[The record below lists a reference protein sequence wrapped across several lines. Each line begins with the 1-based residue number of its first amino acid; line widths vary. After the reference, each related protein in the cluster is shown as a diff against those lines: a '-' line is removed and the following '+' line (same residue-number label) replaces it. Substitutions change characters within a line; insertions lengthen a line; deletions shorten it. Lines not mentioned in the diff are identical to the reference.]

1 MDAFLLVEPYITGII
16 SILGIFFI
24 EAFVVASFKL
34 YINQF
39 LSPKTYH
46 IMITLISGLIMTFF
60 SIYFMMMSQKE
71 DYYLIFGNLRMI
83 IILIPIIF
91 LNRNISLVSVILCSV
106 FRLFYYGTTIVSL
119 GYITIFS
126 SFFLLVVVIQLI
138 VKQNQVLTFIYS
150 ILSASVFWVWIYLTN
165 FDGYHSYFFVAVV
178 SDYLNFVILSS
189 IAYVSASYLYHLNN
203 LLFQTIEES
212 LTDELTK
219 LRNLKDFNAK
229 MDDGFLKAREKREA
243 FSLIIFD
250 FSLIIFDIDYF
261 KTINDTYGH
270 LAGDLVL
277 KNLAKTI
284 KEIEELKKV
293 DVFRVGGEEF
303 TIILTKK
310 NGTES
315 VRIAEKLREKV
326 EETHFYYDNQLIH
339 VTVSVGVTSL
349 VKGLRSEITSNGFLE
364 LADEALYHSKH
375 NGRNRVF
382 ISDVFTGE
390 FK

>member
-250 FSLIIFDIDYF
+250 IDYF

-349 VKGLRSEITSNGFLE
+349 VKGFRSEITSNGFLE

>member
-24 EAFVVASFKL
+24 EAFIVASFKL
-34 YINQF
+34 YIKQF
-39 LSPKTYH
+39 LSPRTYR
-46 IMITLISGLIMTFF
+46 IVITLISGLIMTLF

-106 FRLFYYGTTIVSL
+106 FRLFYYGMTLVSL
-119 GYITIFS
+119 GYIAIFT

-138 VKQNQVLTFIYS
+138 VKQNQLLTFIYS
-150 ILSASVFWVWIYLTN
+150 LISASIFWIWIYLTN
-165 FDGYHSYFFVAVV
+165 FDGYHSYYFFAVF
-178 SDYLNFVILSS
+178 SDYLNFVILSI

-203 LLFQTIEES
+203 LLFQTMEES

-229 MDDGFLKAREKREA
+229 MNEGFFKAREKKEA
-243 FSLIIFD
+243 

-261 KTINDTYGH
+261 KAINDTYGH
-270 LAGDLVL
+270 LAGDIVL

-284 KEIEELKKV
+284 QEIDELKKV

-303 TIILTKK
+303 TIILSKK
-310 NGTES
+310 NGTET
-315 VRIAEKLREKV
+315 VGIAEKLRKKV
-326 EETHFYYDNQLIH
+326 ESTNFYYENQLIH

-349 VKGLRSEITSNGFLE
+349 VKGLRSEITLNGFME

-375 NGRNRVF
+375 NGRNKVF
-382 ISDVFTGE
+382 SSDVLTGE

>member
-165 FDGYHSYFFVAVV
+165 FDGYHSYFFVAVI

-243 FSLIIFD
+243 

>member
-1 MDAFLLVEPYITGII
+1 
-16 SILGIFFI
+16 
-24 EAFVVASFKL
+24 
-34 YINQF
+34 
-39 LSPKTYH
+39 
-46 IMITLISGLIMTFF
+46 
-60 SIYFMMMSQKE
+60 
-71 DYYLIFGNLRMI
+71 MI

-106 FRLFYYGTTIVSL
+106 FRLFYYGTNIVSL

-243 FSLIIFD
+243 

>member
-106 FRLFYYGTTIVSL
+106 FRLFYYGTNIVSL

-250 FSLIIFDIDYF
+250 SDYF

>member
-24 EAFVVASFKL
+24 KAFIVASFKL
-34 YINQF
+34 YIKQF
-39 LSPKTYH
+39 LSQRTYR
-46 IMITLISGLIMTFF
+46 IVITLISGLIMTLF

-106 FRLFYYGTTIVSL
+106 FRLFYYGMTLVSL
-119 GYITIFS
+119 GYIAIFT

-138 VKQNQVLTFIYS
+138 VKQNQLLTFIYS
-150 ILSASVFWVWIYLTN
+150 LISASIFWIWIYLTN
-165 FDGYHSYFFVAVV
+165 FDGYHSYYFFAVF
-178 SDYLNFVILSS
+178 SDYLNFVILSI

-203 LLFQTIEES
+203 LLFQTMEES

-229 MDDGFLKAREKREA
+229 MNEGFFKAREKKEA
-243 FSLIIFD
+243 

-261 KTINDTYGH
+261 KAINDTYGH
-270 LAGDLVL
+270 LAGDIVL

-284 KEIEELKKV
+284 QEIDELKK
-293 DVFRVGGEEF
+293 
-303 TIILTKK
+303 
-310 NGTES
+310 
-315 VRIAEKLREKV
+315 
-326 EETHFYYDNQLIH
+326 
-339 VTVSVGVTSL
+339 
-349 VKGLRSEITSNGFLE
+349 
-364 LADEALYHSKH
+364 
-375 NGRNRVF
+375 
-382 ISDVFTGE
+382 
-390 FK
+390 

>member
-150 ILSASVFWVWIYLTN
+150 ILSASVFLVWIYLTN

-243 FSLIIFD
+243 

>member
-24 EAFVVASFKL
+24 EAFIVASFKL
-34 YINQF
+34 YIKQF
-39 LSPKTYH
+39 LSPRTYR
-46 IMITLISGLIMTFF
+46 IVITLISGLIMTLF

-106 FRLFYYGTTIVSL
+106 FRLFYYGMTLVSL
-119 GYITIFS
+119 GYIAIFT

-138 VKQNQVLTFIYS
+138 VKQNQLLTFIYS
-150 ILSASVFWVWIYLTN
+150 LISASIFWIWIYLTN
-165 FDGYHSYFFVAVV
+165 FDGYHSYYFFAVF
-178 SDYLNFVILSS
+178 SDYLNFVILSI

-203 LLFQTIEES
+203 LLFQTMEES

-229 MDDGFLKAREKREA
+229 MNEGFFKAREKKEA
-243 FSLIIFD
+243 

-261 KTINDTYGH
+261 KAINDTYGH
-270 LAGDLVL
+270 LAGDIVL

-284 KEIEELKKV
+284 QEIDELKKV

-303 TIILTKK
+303 TIILSKK
-310 NGTES
+310 NGTET
-315 VRIAEKLREKV
+315 VGIAEKLRKKV
-326 EETHFYYDNQLIH
+326 ESTNFYYENQLIH

-349 VKGLRSEITSNGFLE
+349 VKGLRSEITLNSFME

-375 NGRNRVF
+375 NGRNKVF
-382 ISDVFTGE
+382 SSDVLTGE

>member
-24 EAFVVASFKL
+24 EAFIVASFKL
-34 YINQF
+34 YIKQF
-39 LSPKTYH
+39 LSPRTYH
-46 IMITLISGLIMTFF
+46 IVITLISGLIMTLF

-91 LNRNISLVSVILCSV
+91 LNRNILLVSVILCSV
-106 FRLFYYGTTIVSL
+106 FRLFYYGMTLVSL
-119 GYITIFS
+119 GYIAIFT

-138 VKQNQVLTFIYS
+138 VKQNQLLTFIYS
-150 ILSASVFWVWIYLTN
+150 LISASIFWIWIYLTN
-165 FDGYHSYFFVAVV
+165 FDGYHSYYFFAVF
-178 SDYLNFVILSS
+178 SDYLNFVILSI

-203 LLFQTIEES
+203 LLFQTMEES

-229 MDDGFLKAREKREA
+229 MNEGFFKAREKKEA
-243 FSLIIFD
+243 

-261 KTINDTYGH
+261 KAINDTYGH
-270 LAGDLVL
+270 LAGDIVL

-284 KEIEELKKV
+284 QEIDELKKV

-303 TIILTKK
+303 TIILSKK
-310 NGTES
+310 NGTET
-315 VRIAEKLREKV
+315 VGIAEKLRKKV
-326 EETHFYYDNQLIH
+326 ESTNFYYENQLIH

-349 VKGLRSEITSNGFLE
+349 VKGLRSEITLNGFME

-375 NGRNRVF
+375 NGRNKVF
-382 ISDVFTGE
+382 SSDVLTGE

>member
-24 EAFVVASFKL
+24 EAFIVASFKL
-34 YINQF
+34 YIKQF
-39 LSPKTYH
+39 LSQRTYR
-46 IMITLISGLIMTFF
+46 IVITLISGLIMTLF

-106 FRLFYYGTTIVSL
+106 FRLFYYGMTLVSL
-119 GYITIFS
+119 GYIAIFT

-138 VKQNQVLTFIYS
+138 VKQNQLLTFIYS
-150 ILSASVFWVWIYLTN
+150 LISASIFWIWIYLTN
-165 FDGYHSYFFVAVV
+165 FDGYHSYYFFAVF
-178 SDYLNFVILSS
+178 SDYLNFVILSI

-203 LLFQTIEES
+203 LLFQTMEES

-229 MDDGFLKAREKREA
+229 MNEGFFKAREKKEA
-243 FSLIIFD
+243 

-261 KTINDTYGH
+261 KAINDTYGH
-270 LAGDLVL
+270 LAGDIVL

-284 KEIEELKKV
+284 QEIDELKKV

-303 TIILTKK
+303 TIILSKK
-310 NGTES
+310 NGTET
-315 VRIAEKLREKV
+315 VGIAEKLRKKV
-326 EETHFYYDNQLIH
+326 ELTNFYYENQLIH

-349 VKGLRSEITSNGFLE
+349 VKGLRSEITLNGFME

-375 NGRNRVF
+375 NGRNKVF
-382 ISDVFTGE
+382 SSDVLTGE

>member
-24 EAFVVASFKL
+24 EAFIVASFKL
-34 YINQF
+34 YIKQF
-39 LSPKTYH
+39 LSQRTYR
-46 IMITLISGLIMTFF
+46 IVITLISGLIMTLF

-106 FRLFYYGTTIVSL
+106 FRLFYYGMTLVSL
-119 GYITIFS
+119 GYIAIFT

-138 VKQNQVLTFIYS
+138 VKQNQLLTFIYS
-150 ILSASVFWVWIYLTN
+150 LISTSIFWIWIYLTN
-165 FDGYHSYFFVAVV
+165 FDGYHSYYFFAVF
-178 SDYLNFVILSS
+178 SDYLNFVILSI

-203 LLFQTIEES
+203 LLFQTMEES

-229 MDDGFLKAREKREA
+229 MNEGFFKAREKKEA
-243 FSLIIFD
+243 

-261 KTINDTYGH
+261 KAINDTYGH
-270 LAGDLVL
+270 LAGDIVL

-284 KEIEELKKV
+284 QEIDELKKV

-303 TIILTKK
+303 TIILSKK
-310 NGTES
+310 NGTET
-315 VRIAEKLREKV
+315 VGIAEKLRKKV
-326 EETHFYYDNQLIH
+326 ESTNFYYENQLIH

-349 VKGLRSEITSNGFLE
+349 VKGLRSEITLNGFME

-375 NGRNRVF
+375 NGRNKVF
-382 ISDVFTGE
+382 SSDVLTGE

>member
-1 MDAFLLVEPYITGII
+1 MDFFLLIEPYITGII

-24 EAFVVASFKL
+24 EAFIVASLKL
-34 YINQF
+34 YIKQF
-39 LSPKTYH
+39 LSPITYH
-46 IMITLISGLIMTFF
+46 TVIILISGLIMTLF

-91 LNRNISLVSVILCSV
+91 LNRNISLVSVILCSI

-138 VKQNQVLTFIYS
+138 VKQNQLLTFFYS
-150 ILSASVFWVWIYLTN
+150 IVSASIFWIWIYLTN
-165 FDGYHSYFFVAVV
+165 FDGYHSYLFYAVV
-178 SDYLNFVILSS
+178 SDYLNFVILSC

-229 MDDGFLKAREKREA
+229 MNDEFFKAREKREA
-243 FSLIIFD
+243 

>member
-24 EAFVVASFKL
+24 EAFIVASFKL
-34 YINQF
+34 YIKQF
-39 LSPKTYH
+39 LSPRTYH
-46 IMITLISGLIMTFF
+46 IVITLISGLIMTLF

-106 FRLFYYGTTIVSL
+106 FRLFYYGMTLVSL
-119 GYITIFS
+119 GYIAIFT

-138 VKQNQVLTFIYS
+138 VKQNQLLTFIYS
-150 ILSASVFWVWIYLTN
+150 LISASIFWIWIYLTN
-165 FDGYHSYFFVAVV
+165 FDGYHSYYFFAVF
-178 SDYLNFVILSS
+178 SDYLNFVILSI

-203 LLFQTIEES
+203 LLFQTMEES

-229 MDDGFLKAREKREA
+229 MNEGFFKAREKKEA
-243 FSLIIFD
+243 

-261 KTINDTYGH
+261 KAINDTYGH
-270 LAGDLVL
+270 LAGDIVL

-284 KEIEELKKV
+284 QEIDELKKV

-303 TIILTKK
+303 TIILSKK
-310 NGTES
+310 NGTET
-315 VRIAEKLREKV
+315 VGIAEKLRKKV
-326 EETHFYYDNQLIH
+326 ESTNFYYENQLIH

-349 VKGLRSEITSNGFLE
+349 VKGLRSEITLNGFME

-375 NGRNRVF
+375 NGRNKVF
-382 ISDVFTGE
+382 SSDVLTGE

>member
-1 MDAFLLVEPYITGII
+1 M
-16 SILGIFFI
+16 
-24 EAFVVASFKL
+24 
-34 YINQF
+34 
-39 LSPKTYH
+39 
-46 IMITLISGLIMTFF
+46 
-60 SIYFMMMSQKE
+60 
-71 DYYLIFGNLRMI
+71 IFGNLRMI

-106 FRLFYYGTTIVSL
+106 FRLFYYGTNIVSL

-243 FSLIIFD
+243 

>member
-24 EAFVVASFKL
+24 EAFIVASFKL
-34 YINQF
+34 YIKQF
-39 LSPKTYH
+39 LSPRTYR
-46 IMITLISGLIMTFF
+46 IVITLISGLIMTLF

-106 FRLFYYGTTIVSL
+106 FRLFYYGMTLVSL
-119 GYITIFS
+119 GYIAIFT

-138 VKQNQVLTFIYS
+138 VKQNQLLTFIYS
-150 ILSASVFWVWIYLTN
+150 LISTSIFWIWIYLTN
-165 FDGYHSYFFVAVV
+165 FDGYHSYYFFAVF
-178 SDYLNFVILSS
+178 SDYLNFVILSI

-203 LLFQTIEES
+203 LLFQTMEES

-229 MDDGFLKAREKREA
+229 MNEGFFKAREKKEA
-243 FSLIIFD
+243 

-261 KTINDTYGH
+261 KAINDTYGH
-270 LAGDLVL
+270 LAGDIVL

-284 KEIEELKKV
+284 QEIDELKKV

-303 TIILTKK
+303 TIILSKK
-310 NGTES
+310 NGTET
-315 VRIAEKLREKV
+315 VGIAEKLRKKV
-326 EETHFYYDNQLIH
+326 ESTNFYYENQLIH

-349 VKGLRSEITSNGFLE
+349 VKGLRSEITLNGFME

-375 NGRNRVF
+375 NGRNKVF
-382 ISDVFTGE
+382 SSDVLTGE

>member
-24 EAFVVASFKL
+24 EAFIVASFKL
-34 YINQF
+34 YIKQF
-39 LSPKTYH
+39 LSQRTYR
-46 IMITLISGLIMTFF
+46 IVITLISGLIMTLF

-106 FRLFYYGTTIVSL
+106 FRLFYYGMTLVSL
-119 GYITIFS
+119 GYIAIFT

-138 VKQNQVLTFIYS
+138 VKQNQLLTFIYS
-150 ILSASVFWVWIYLTN
+150 LISASIFWIWIYLTN
-165 FDGYHSYFFVAVV
+165 FDGYHSYYFFAVF
-178 SDYLNFVILSS
+178 SDYLNFVILSI

-203 LLFQTIEES
+203 LLFQTMEES

-229 MDDGFLKAREKREA
+229 MNEGFFKAREKKEA
-243 FSLIIFD
+243 

-261 KTINDTYGH
+261 KAINDTYGH
-270 LAGDLVL
+270 LAGDIVL

-284 KEIEELKKV
+284 QEIDELKKV

-303 TIILTKK
+303 TIILSKK
-310 NGTES
+310 NGTET
-315 VRIAEKLREKV
+315 VGIAEKLRKKV
-326 EETHFYYDNQLIH
+326 ESTNFYYENQLIH

-349 VKGLRSEITSNGFLE
+349 VKGLRSEITLNGFME

-375 NGRNRVF
+375 NGRNKVF
-382 ISDVFTGE
+382 SSDVLTGE

>member
-250 FSLIIFDIDYF
+250 IDYF

-349 VKGLRSEITSNGFLE
+349 IKGLRSEITSNGFLE

>member
-1 MDAFLLVEPYITGII
+1 M
-16 SILGIFFI
+16 
-24 EAFVVASFKL
+24 
-34 YINQF
+34 
-39 LSPKTYH
+39 
-46 IMITLISGLIMTFF
+46 
-60 SIYFMMMSQKE
+60 
-71 DYYLIFGNLRMI
+71 
-83 IILIPIIF
+83 
-91 LNRNISLVSVILCSV
+91 
-106 FRLFYYGTTIVSL
+106 FYYGTNIVSL

-243 FSLIIFD
+243 

>member
-1 MDAFLLVEPYITGII
+1 M
-16 SILGIFFI
+16 
-24 EAFVVASFKL
+24 
-34 YINQF
+34 
-39 LSPKTYH
+39 
-46 IMITLISGLIMTFF
+46 
-60 SIYFMMMSQKE
+60 
-71 DYYLIFGNLRMI
+71 
-83 IILIPIIF
+83 
-91 LNRNISLVSVILCSV
+91 
-106 FRLFYYGTTIVSL
+106 
-119 GYITIFS
+119 
-126 SFFLLVVVIQLI
+126 VVIQLI

-284 KEIEELKKV
+284 KKK
-293 DVFRVGGEEF
+293 
-303 TIILTKK
+303 
-310 NGTES
+310 
-315 VRIAEKLREKV
+315 
-326 EETHFYYDNQLIH
+326 
-339 VTVSVGVTSL
+339 
-349 VKGLRSEITSNGFLE
+349 
-364 LADEALYHSKH
+364 
-375 NGRNRVF
+375 
-382 ISDVFTGE
+382 
-390 FK
+390 

>member
-250 FSLIIFDIDYF
+250 IDYF